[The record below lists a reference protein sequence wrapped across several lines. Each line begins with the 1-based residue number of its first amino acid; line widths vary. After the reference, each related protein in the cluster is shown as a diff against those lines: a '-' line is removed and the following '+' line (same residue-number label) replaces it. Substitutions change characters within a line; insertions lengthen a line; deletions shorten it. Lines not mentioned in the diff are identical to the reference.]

1 MQRDHEPTFEPP
13 EKVAADEDV
22 IDMSRF
28 ATDDSDETKPSH
40 HNAQSNK
47 QGVGSRLKAWWSARP
62 AWQKIA
68 IIVALVLLII
78 GSVTG
83 VYLGVFKKSASKTVT
98 VQPQP
103 QAKPEP
109 PKPTTE
115 ASTLTGVQ
123 VPIGTNQTP
132 VTGIM
137 IENSPDARPQS
148 GLNAAGVVFEAI
160 AEGGITRFLTLFQES
175 QPEYVGPV
183 RSVRPYYIRWARGFD
198 APIAHVG
205 GSAEALQM
213 IRSPGYKDLDQFFN
227 PGPYWRIPQRYAPH
241 NMYTSVPKLIELE
254 KSKGFTSSTFTGFPR
269 KAEKPAATPTA
280 KSIDF
285 TISSPLYY
293 AHYDY
298 DASTNS
304 YKRSEGGK
312 PHVDEKSGA
321 QLNPKVVIAIVL
333 QQGIDADGIHTSY
346 NVFGN
351 GKAYIF
357 QDGTV
362 TEGTWSKENETSQI
376 RFGDANGSPIALNAG
391 QTWITAVGSPNYVKF
406 TP

>member
-22 IDMSRF
+22 IDMSRYDRNE
-28 ATDDSDETKPSH
+28 ADKSGSSPHKRDGS
-40 HNAQSNK
+40 K
-47 QGVGSRLKAWWSARP
+47 QGVGSKIKAWWQQRP
-62 AWQKIA
+62 TWQKIA
-68 IIVALVLLII
+68 IIIATIFLIV
-78 GSVTG
+78 GAATG
-83 VYLGVFKKSASKTVT
+83 IYVGFFKKEATKTVT
-98 VQPQP
+98 IQTQT

-115 ASTLTGVQ
+115 ASNLTGVQ

-175 QPEYVGPV
+175 QPDYVGPV

-198 APIAHVG
+198 AAIAHVG

-227 PGPYWRIPQRYAPH
+227 TAPYWRIPQRYAPH
-241 NMYTSVPKLIELE
+241 NMYTSVPKLLELE
-254 KSKGFTSSTFTGFPR
+254 KSKGFTSSNFTGFPR

-298 DASTNS
+298 DATSNS

-312 PHVDEKSGA
+312 PHIDEKSGA

-333 QQGIDADGIHTSY
+333 QQGIDADGIHTTY
-346 NVFGN
+346 NAFGN

-362 TEGTWSKENETSQI
+362 TEGTWSKENEGSQI

-391 QTWITAVGSPNYVKF
+391 QTWITAVGNPSYVKYA
-406 TP
+406 P

>member
-1 MQRDHEPTFEPP
+1 MERDNEPTFEPP
-13 EKVAADEDV
+13 EKIAADEDV
-22 IDMSRF
+22 VDMSNV
-28 ATDDSDETKPSH
+28 DEGSQPSH
-40 HNAQSNK
+40 SSHAPKHHKASLF
-47 QGVGSRLKAWWSARP
+47 SRIGDWWQDRSRG
-62 AWQKIA
+62 QKIA
-68 IIVALVLLII
+68 VIVALVLLLSAIVGGLYI
-78 GSVTG
+78 GF
-83 VYLGVFKKSASKTVT
+83 FKKAPAKPAVVTKTET
-98 VQPQP
+98 V
-103 QAKPEP
+103 KPEP

-115 ASTLTGVQ
+115 ASNLTGMQ
-123 VPIGTNQTP
+123 VPIGSNQTP
-132 VTGIM
+132 ITGIM

-160 AEGGITRFLTLFQES
+160 AEGGITRFLTLFQEA
-175 QPEYVGPV
+175 QPDYVGPV

-198 APIAHVG
+198 AAIAHVG
-205 GSAEALQM
+205 GSGEALQM

-227 PGPYWRIPQRYAPH
+227 TGPYWRISQRYAPH

-254 KSKGFTSSTFTGFPR
+254 KSKGYTSSNFVGFPR
-269 KAEKPAATPTA
+269 KAEKPSATPNA

-298 DASTNS
+298 DVASNS

-312 PHVDEKSGA
+312 PHIDEKSGT
-321 QLNPKVVIAIVL
+321 QLSPKVVIAIVL
-333 QQGIDADGIHTSY
+333 QQGIDADGIHTTY
-346 NVFGN
+346 NAFGN

-376 RFGDANGSPIALNAG
+376 HFGDANGAPLGLNPG
-391 QTWITAVGSPNYVKF
+391 QTWITAVGSPAYVKY

>member
-1 MQRDHEPTFEPP
+1 MERDQEPTFEPP
-13 EKVAADEDV
+13 EKIAADEDIV
-22 IDMSRF
+22 DMSRE
-28 ATDDSDETKPSH
+28 DEKQSQNAYKRPSH
-40 HNAQSNK
+40 KKGKLAAFF
-47 QGVGSRLKAWWSARP
+47 GAIGDWWQDRAG
-62 AWQKIA
+62 WQKI
-68 IIVALVLLII
+68 LII
-78 GSVTG
+78 IGIVILIGAAATG
-83 VYLGVFKKSASKTVT
+83 VYTVFFKKTTTKTVT
-98 VQPQP
+98 VQKQEV
-103 QAKPEP
+103 KEEP

-175 QPEYVGPV
+175 QPDYVGPV

-198 APIAHVG
+198 AAVAHVG

-227 PGPYWRIPQRYAPH
+227 TGPYWRISQRYAPH
-241 NMYTSVPKLIELE
+241 NMYTSVPKLLELE
-254 KSKGFTSSTFTGFPR
+254 KSKGFTTSNFTGFAR
-269 KAEKPAATPTA
+269 KAEAPAATPTA

-298 DASTNS
+298 DATTNS

-312 PHVDEKSGA
+312 PHIDEKSGA
-321 QLNPKVVIAIVL
+321 QLNPKVVIAIVTP
-333 QQGIDADGIHTSY
+333 QGIDPDGIHTSY
-346 NVFGN
+346 NMIGN

-362 TEGTWSKENETSQI
+362 VEGTWSKESETAQI
-376 RFGDANGSPIALNAG
+376 RFGDANGAPLGINAG
-391 QTWITAVGSPNYVKF
+391 QTWITAVGNPSLVKY

>member
-1 MQRDHEPTFEPP
+1 MERDQEPTFEPP
-13 EKVAADEDV
+13 EKIAADEDIV
-22 IDMSRF
+22 DMSQE
-28 ATDDSDETKPSH
+28 DEHQSSRGHNQPSR
-40 HNAQSNK
+40 NK
-47 QGVGSRLKAWWSARP
+47 GKLAAFFSAIGDWWRERAG
-62 AWQKIA
+62 WQKIL
-68 IIVALVLLII
+68 IILGILLLI
-78 GSVTG
+78 GTAATG
-83 VYLGVFKKSASKTVT
+83 VYAVFFKKPVTKAVT
-98 VQPQP
+98 VVQPA
-103 QAKPEP
+103 AKVEP

-132 VTGIM
+132 ITGIM

-148 GLNAAGVVFEAI
+148 GINAAGVVFEAI
-160 AEGGITRFLTLFQES
+160 AEGGITRFLTLFQET
-175 QPEYVGPV
+175 QPDYVGPV

-198 APIAHVG
+198 ASIAHVG

-227 PGPYWRIPQRYAPH
+227 TGPYWRISQRYAPH
-241 NMYTSVPKLIELE
+241 NMYTSVPKLHDLE
-254 KSKGFTSSTFTGFPR
+254 KAKGFTSTNFTGFPR

-298 DASTNS
+298 DATTNS

-312 PHVDEKSGA
+312 PHIDEKSGA
-321 QLNPKVVIAIVL
+321 QLNPKVVIAIVTP
-333 QQGIDADGIHTSY
+333 QGIDPDGIHTSY
-346 NVFGN
+346 NMIGG

-362 TEGTWSKENETSQI
+362 VDGTWSKESETAQI
-376 RFGDANGSPIALNAG
+376 RFGDANGSPLGLNAG
-391 QTWITAVGSPNYVKF
+391 QTWITAVGNPSLVKYV
-406 TP
+406 P

>member
-28 ATDDSDETKPSH
+28 TVEQADTPEH
-40 HNAQSNK
+40 
-47 QGVGSRLKAWWSARP
+47 SRHTGHAHKGGKLGAWWHHRP
-62 AWQKIA
+62 TWQKIA
-68 IIVALVLLII
+68 IIVAVVLFI
-78 GSVTG
+78 GGTVTG
-83 VYLGVFKKSASKTVT
+83 VYLGFFQKEAPKTVT

-103 QAKPEP
+103 QANPEP

-115 ASTLTGVQ
+115 ASMLTGVQ

-175 QPEYVGPV
+175 QPDYVGPV

-198 APIAHVG
+198 AAIAHVG

-241 NMYTSVPKLIELE
+241 NMYTSVPKLLELE
-254 KSKGFTSSTFTGFPR
+254 KSKGFTSSNFVGFPR
-269 KAEKPAATPTA
+269 KAEKPTATPTA
-280 KSIDF
+280 KSIDLS
-285 TISSPLYY
+285 ISSPLYY

-312 PHVDEKSGA
+312 PHIDEKSGA
-321 QLNPKVVIAIVL
+321 QLSPKVVIAIVL
-333 QQGIDADGIHTSY
+333 QQGVDADGIHTTY

-362 TEGTWSKENETSQI
+362 SEGTWSKENETSQI
-376 RFGDANGSPIALNAG
+376 RFGDANGSPLALNAG
-391 QTWITAVGSPNYVKF
+391 QTWITAVGNQNYVKF
-406 TP
+406 AP